1 MIKKCFLLS
10 LIPLFL
16 SLPTIQADDE
26 DYHLGF
32 RIAPRVS
39 TLGGGLEV
47 AQGLTPWFGLRGGVN
62 YFTWSYDATESDIE
76 YDLELELKSFGMFAD
91 FHPFKQAF
99 RISVGFLLNGNGFE
113 GKGKLVNGSSFEIGN
128 DSYTSS
134 DINSLGFD
142 VSYNTF
148 APYLGIGFDTTFGDD
163 DRWGFVF
170 DLGVLFSGAPEASF
184 SYDTSITNPAQLNT
198 LKNNVEKEKKD
209 IQDSLDDFEFWPVL
223 SAGLVYQF

>member
-1 MIKKCFLLS
+1 MKYSILFVILSIIPALLPALDARNS
-10 LIPLFL
+10 
-16 SLPTIQADDE
+16 

-47 AQGLTPWFGLRGGVN
+47 AKGFSPWFGLRGGVN
-62 YFTWSYDATESDIE
+62 YFTWSYDGTESDIE

-99 RISVGFLLNGNGFE
+99 RISAGFLINGNQFS
-113 GKGKLVNGSSFEIGN
+113 GKGKLTGSSFDIGDN
-128 DSYTSS
+128 AYNSS
-134 DINSLGFD
+134 DIKSLGFD
-142 VSYNTF
+142 LSYNTF

-170 DLGVLFSGAPEASF
+170 DLGILFSGAPEASF
-184 SYDTSITNPAQLNT
+184 SYDTTLTGSALNT
-198 LKNNVEKEKKD
+198 LKNNVDKEKID
-209 IQDSLDDFEFWPVL
+209 IQESLDDFEFWPVL
-223 SAGLVYQF
+223 SAGIVYQF